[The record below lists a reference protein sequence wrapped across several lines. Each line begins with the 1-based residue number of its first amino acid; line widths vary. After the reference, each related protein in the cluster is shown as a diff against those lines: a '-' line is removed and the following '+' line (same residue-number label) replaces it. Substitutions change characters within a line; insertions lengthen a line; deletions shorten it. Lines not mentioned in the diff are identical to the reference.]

1 MEMYRAAKRA
11 ALPEDIAVYII
22 PGLGFGG
29 IVSIQQALMDLA
41 VVLACS
47 EVGVS
52 DRSAFDDRMTVGLG
66 VMNTRTAGLTHQS
79 FGKVVRPNVRGAF
92 TSRNSRR
99 SRLWRSEQLAMNP
112 RHIDTETLN
121 SVNNAWVYRQYVYY

>member
-1 MEMYRAAKRA
+1 MYRAAQRA

-29 IVSIQQALMDLA
+29 IASIQQALMDLA

-47 EVGVS
+47 EVGVC

-66 VMNTRTAGLTHQS
+66 VMDARTAGLTHQS

-92 TSRNSRR
+92 TSHNSRR
-99 SRLWRSEQLAMNP
+99 SRSRHQSGAMDP
-112 RHIDTETLN
+112 WYIDTETMN
-121 SVNNAWVYRQYVYY
+121 SVNNAWAYRQHVYY